1 MYSARLTEL
10 LASID
15 ARLAT
20 ANTAIATMNT
30 NLATLVSRSTPYT
43 LTFEDD
49 ENSTLACNLVRLHGE
64 TLDLDTPVALATGV
78 TVFVGDVIEFAATGE
93 VGYDPVVTVGG
104 AAVEL
109 DESGKYKLT
118 VAGNV
123 VAECTGEAEAEE

>member
-1 MYSARLTEL
+1 MYVARVTEL

-20 ANTAIATMNT
+20 MNT
-30 NLATLVSRSTPYT
+30 NLAAIALRTTPFT

-49 ENSTLACNLVRLHGE
+49 DNSTLAVSLIREHGD
-64 TLDLDTPVALATGV
+64 TLDLDTPVTLATGA
-78 TVFVGDVIEFAATGE
+78 TVFADDVIEFTATGE
-93 VGYDPVVTVGG
+93 TGYGPVVTING